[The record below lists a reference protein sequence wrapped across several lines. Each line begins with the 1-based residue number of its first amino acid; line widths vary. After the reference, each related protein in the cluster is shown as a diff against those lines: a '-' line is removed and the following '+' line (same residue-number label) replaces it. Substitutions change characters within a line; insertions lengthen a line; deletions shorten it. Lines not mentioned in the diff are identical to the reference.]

1 MVERRTN
8 LMILLLLLSASL
20 AGCAAPPAA
29 APAAPTARAP
39 GRPAPPRIGAQ
50 AYSFALNDLQGNP
63 VLLSDFRGK
72 SVMINFWATW
82 CGPCRAEIP
91 AMVEL
96 YDERRDQGFE
106 ILAVN
111 VAENPAN
118 VAGFVERFD
127 MRFPVLLDRTG
138 KVAVAYRVRGMPTS
152 IFVDEQGI
160 IQATVVGALS
170 KPAMRR
176 YVDELMR

>member
-1 MVERRTN
+1 M
-8 LMILLLLLSASL
+8 
-20 AGCAAPPAA
+20 
-29 APAAPTARAP
+29 
-39 GRPAPPRIGAQ
+39 
-50 AYSFALNDLQGNP
+50 
-63 VLLSDFRGK
+63 SDFQGK
-72 SVMINFWATW
+72 TVMINFWATW

-138 KVAVAYRVRGMPTS
+138 KVAVAFRVRGMPTS
-152 IFVDEQGI
+152 IFVDERGV

>member
-1 MVERRTN
+1 MAVKRAN
-8 LMILLLLLSASL
+8 LALTLLVLSAL
-20 AGCAAPPAA
+20 FAGCAASPAA

-39 GRPAPPRIGAQ
+39 GRPAPPRIGAP
-50 AYSFALNDLQGNP
+50 AYNFALNDLQGNP
-63 VLLSDFRGK
+63 VLLSDFQGK
-72 SVMINFWATW
+72 TVMINFWATW
-82 CGPCRAEIP
+82 CGYCRAEIP

-106 ILAVN
+106 IVAVN

-138 KVAVAYRVRGMPTS
+138 RVAVAYRVRGMPTS
-152 IFVDEQGI
+152 IFVDERGI
-160 IQATVVGALS
+160 IQAAVVGALS